1 MSRGLVEATAGFH
14 PQGGKRS
21 LAPAR
26 RIRPN
31 APTFNYKL
39 LCNANYFA
47 RQSEHTYRMIYAT
60 NGKRMATGHP
70 GTAEHVAAVIQRRSE
85 PGNGQLPTIRTELIG
100 IRLEGAQVAA
110 RHGDSGKLS
119 FTVNHWETL
128 PCVRS
133 IKMRLLPS
141 YCVVVN
147 T

>member
-1 MSRGLVEATAGFH
+1 
-14 PQGGKRS
+14 
-21 LAPAR
+21 
-26 RIRPN
+26 
-31 APTFNYKL
+31 
-39 LCNANYFA
+39 
-47 RQSEHTYRMIYAT
+47 MIYAT

-85 PGNGQLPTIRTELIG
+85 PGKGQLPTIRTELIG
-100 IRLEGAQVAA
+100 IRLERTEQGACY
-110 RHGDSGKLS
+110 GDSGELHFS
-119 FTVNHWETL
+119 VNHWETL